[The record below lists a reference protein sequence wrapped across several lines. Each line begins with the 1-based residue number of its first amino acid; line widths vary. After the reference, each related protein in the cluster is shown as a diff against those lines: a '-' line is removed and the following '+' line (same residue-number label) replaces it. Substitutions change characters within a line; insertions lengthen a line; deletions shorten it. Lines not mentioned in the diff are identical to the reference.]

1 MKQNRNPKKIC
12 VHLCLSAVAVFLFLA
27 PSFAQTKTLIKRTNY
42 KTENVEF
49 GVGGTVSII
58 GAPAGSIKIE
68 GWQKNTVEITAEVEM
83 QAETEADL
91 TELAKVSGF
100 VIDNDFGHLR
110 ITSVGTHDK
119 TYLKRVAKKFPKRLL
134 GLPFKID
141 YVIKVPVYSDLE
153 IDGGKG
159 DLTLSNVEGSMRI
172 NVLETNAKLNLIG
185 GSIAATFGTGTVA
198 VVIPNRSWRGRS
210 ADIQLASGTM
220 NVQVPLNLNAN
231 LDATILRVGTLE
243 NTLANLKP
251 RPRTQFT
258 EKAIQAKAG
267 NGGAPL
273 SFTIGDGTLKLM
285 ETVK

>member
-1 MKQNRNPKKIC
+1 MRQIINPKKIC
-12 VHLCLSAVAVFLFLA
+12 VHLCLSAVLFVLFVA
-27 PSFAQTKTLIKRTNY
+27 PCFAQTKSLIKRTNY

-58 GAPAGSIKIE
+58 GAPNGSIKVE

-91 TELAKVSGF
+91 AELAKINGF

-119 TYLKRVAKKFPKRLL
+119 SYLKRVAKKFPKRLL

-141 YVIKVPVYSDLE
+141 YVIKVPVYCDLE

-185 GSIAATFGTGTVA
+185 GSVIATFGSGTVE
-198 VVIPNRSWRGRS
+198 VVIPNRSWRGRN
-210 ADIQLASGTM
+210 ADVQLASGTM
-220 NVQVPLNLNAN
+220 TVQVPLNLNAN
-231 LDATILRVGTLE
+231 LDATVLRGGTLE
-243 NTLANLKP
+243 NTLVNLKP

-273 SFTIGDGTLKLM
+273 SFTVGDGTLKLM
-285 ETVK
+285 ETTK